1 MTLMRWIIC
10 FGLIPFIAA
19 MPAAADGPSLVG
31 YWYSEDYQPA
41 VHVTLQEVTYRRA
54 DGTYQDEFRRYE
66 NCVLVHRHT
75 ETGTWLFDGGRY
87 QTTTTSINGVPAHV
101 EDDYDVKAMT
111 ATQFQYFHP
120 GLGQL
125 FTDTRVRANFRFPDC
140 PTS

>member
-41 VHVTLQEVTYRRA
+41 VHATLQEVTYRRA